1 MNLNLTG
8 HHLDITP
15 AIRDY
20 VIAKLDRVTRHF
32 DHVIDVNVVLSV
44 DKLRQKVEANLHARG
59 KDIHAEAI
67 EPDMYAAIDA
77 LADKLDRQVL
87 KHKEKL
93 TRPPPRKAAGV
104 KRDVGRGRKRRRA
117 TAVGAPGVANGVL
130 RGRVST
136 HRRPVLLLHAHGP
149 RRSSGRQPARDFHA
163 SPR

>member
-8 HHLDITP
+8 HHLAITP

-44 DKLRQKVEANLHARG
+44 DKLRQQVTANLHVRG
-59 KDIHAEAI
+59 KDIHAECV

-87 KHKEKL
+87 KLKEKRKGQ
-93 TRPPPRKAAGV
+93 RPAAVPV
-104 KRDVGRGRKRRRA
+104 KRVAASVARRR
-117 TAVGAPGVANGVL
+117 GPG
-130 RGRVST
+130 
-136 HRRPVLLLHAHGP
+136 
-149 RRSSGRQPARDFHA
+149 
-163 SPR
+163 